1 MNSVSPASVQYV
13 SQDELRHSDGRKLF
27 NPRAGGQDGSCNGL
41 FPGGAQS
48 RQPNEPD
55 EVDKIKNKLLSAWN
69 NVKYGWTVRTKTNFS
84 KLSPI
89 YLFGHGYCFEVEE
102 DVERFQKDFAS
113 RIWLTYRREFQ
124 QLEGTMWTTDCGWG
138 CMLRSGQMILAQ
150 GLLMHFLG
158 RNWTWPDALFTTSLV
173 EMDAMKPISPVR
185 PGSAGLQQLPA
196 LAVDRGRDPWGIWA
210 PLRPLSLQEL
220 EKEHSHR
227 TIVSWFAD
235 HPRAPFGIHRL
246 VELGR
251 SSGKKAGDWYGPSIA
266 AHIVRKAVEGCSE
279 ASGLAVYVAQDC
291 TVYKGDVARLVSGS
305 DGRTVPD
312 PGARRKAVI
321 ILVPMRLGGET
332 LNPVYVDCV
341 KELLKLELCI
351 GIIGGKPKHSLY
363 FVGYQDDFLLYLDP
377 HYCQPFVDTT
387 KENFPLESF
396 HCSSPR
402 KMAFSKMDPSC
413 TIGFYARDGQEL
425 DTLCSELT
433 RVMATTGN
441 ALVPAGVGT
450 GQGGALLGPQ
460 NALDVA
466 LPQSLDWCLASAPCV
481 WAPAWEKRW
490 VDSASCHWRRLKPAS
505 LSGSCRVR
513 TGQGGCMLLP
523 PCVPMWVRARNP
535 PCQAKGLM
543 PPLAPSLFPPR
554 CSTVAP

>member
-173 EMDAMKPISPVR
+173 EMDAMKPISPAR

-279 ASGLAVYVAQDC
+279 ASGLAVYVSQDC
-291 TVYKGDVARLVSGS
+291 TGASEAGALHWDYRWEAQALALLCGLPRRLPAVPGPPLLPALRGHHQGELPPGVLPLQLTPQNGLQQNGS
-305 DGRTVPD
+305 Q
-312 PGARRKAVI
+312 
-321 ILVPMRLGGET
+321 LHHRL
-332 LNPVYVDCV
+332 
-341 KELLKLELCI
+341 
-351 GIIGGKPKHSLY
+351 
-363 FVGYQDDFLLYLDP
+363 
-377 HYCQPFVDTT
+377 
-387 KENFPLESF
+387 
-396 HCSSPR
+396 
-402 KMAFSKMDPSC
+402 
-413 TIGFYARDGQEL
+413 
-425 DTLCSELT
+425 LCS
-433 RVMATTGN
+433 RR
-441 ALVPAGVGT
+441 AGVGHAVLRADQ
-450 GQGGALLGPQ
+450 GAELLVSQGEVPHVHSDGGPGAGVRAGRAVLPLLPADRAAAQAQQAQGGHLGRVRLPVSGERPLPPYLLLIYRHTAGAMGCPAHHVTTLAVQQGALGCGSRVPP
-460 NALDVA
+460 VGTG
-466 LPQSLDWCLASAPCV
+466 S
-481 WAPAWEKRW
+481 
-490 VDSASCHWRRLKPAS
+490 WRRM
-505 LSGSCRVR
+505 R
-513 TGQGGCMLLP
+513 
-523 PCVPMWVRARNP
+523 W
-535 PCQAKGLM
+535 
-543 PPLAPSLFPPR
+543 
-554 CSTVAP
+554 